1 MKSMYKISECYRA
14 CVRVKNSCH
23 FAYMRPHMQAS
34 VAPTPPF
41 FNRIKWEATLLK
53 TNWPVDK
60 LLEVTVIPKRHPN
73 IGTNLVFAN
82 FLDPN
87 MSAAIQLNY
96 FILAQS
102 LSLRHLRYLLTY
114 TKYDENAVKIIFF
127 KMDFLIIRTLLD
139 KENTHID

>member
-1 MKSMYKISECYRA
+1 MKSMYKTSECYRA
-14 CVRVKNSCH
+14 CVRVKKKCH

-53 TNWPVDK
+53 TNRLVDK
-60 LLEVTVIPKRHPN
+60 QLEVTVIPKRHPN

-82 FLDPN
+82 FFGPN
-87 MSAAIQLNY
+87 MSAAIQQNY
-96 FILAQS
+96 FILAQ
-102 LSLRHLRYLLTY
+102 SLRHLRYLLTY
-114 TKYDENAVKIIFF
+114 TKYDENAVKILFF

-139 KENTHID
+139 NKNTHID